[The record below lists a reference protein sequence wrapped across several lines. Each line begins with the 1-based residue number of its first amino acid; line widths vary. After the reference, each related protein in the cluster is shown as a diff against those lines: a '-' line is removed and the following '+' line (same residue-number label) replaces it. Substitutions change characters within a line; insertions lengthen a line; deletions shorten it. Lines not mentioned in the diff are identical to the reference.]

1 MASDALHK
9 RVSAPARGSATARVA
24 APARVAASARVAA
37 PARVTAT
44 ARAQVPQFSESES
57 EEDEE
62 RTADVDETWRQSL
75 LGVMRQVVHSLPDQT
90 TLGELVAATRANPHL
105 APMLGYMSVQEL
117 IDMAVARPGSLAM
130 PATPAMSMAGS
141 MAGMGSPVGKP
152 SNGVRRRAPEP
163 EIEYDEDGNPL
174 MELPDTGPAVIRRRA
189 DIPDGDF
196 RVLRSLA
203 DEGPLSE
210 PSLLRTTKVTSE
222 QLKLILR
229 HLRTKG
235 WIHVEGSGPKRK
247 IKITRNGSSH
257 LRKLG
262 RKVG

>member
-1 MASDALHK
+1 MPSDALLHI
-9 RVSAPARGSATARVA
+9 SDL
-24 APARVAASARVAA
+24 
-37 PARVTAT
+37 
-44 ARAQVPQFSESES
+44 
-57 EEDEE
+57 DEE

-75 LGVMRQVVHSLPDQT
+75 LGVMRQVIHSLPDQT

-117 IDMAVARPGSLAM
+117 IDMAVARPSGSPGSLGIA
-130 PATPAMSMAGS
+130 
-141 MAGMGSPVGKP
+141 KP
-152 SNGVRRRAPEP
+152 TNGARRRSPQIEP
-163 EIEYDEDGNPL
+163 EIEFDEEGNPL
-174 MELPDTGPAVIRRRA
+174 MDLPDTGPAVIRRRA

-210 PSLLRTTKVTSE
+210 PSLLRATKVTSE

-235 WIHVEGSGPKRK
+235 WIHIEGSGPKRK

-262 RKVG
+262 RKR

>member
-9 RVSAPARGSATARVA
+9 SATARAHVA
-24 APARVAASARVAA
+24 PFSDSAD
-37 PARVTAT
+37 
-44 ARAQVPQFSESES
+44 
-57 EEDEE
+57 ED

-117 IDMAVARPGSLAM
+117 IDMAVARPSLGGSSVLQGLSVL
-130 PATPAMSMAGS
+130 PSTPTARTT
-141 MAGMGSPVGKP
+141 
-152 SNGVRRRAPEP
+152 NGVRRRVPEP
-163 EIEYDEDGNPL
+163 EIELDEDGNPL
-174 MELPDTGPAVIRRRA
+174 MELPDSGPAVIRRRA

-210 PSLLRTTKVTSE
+210 PSLLRTTKVTTE

-229 HLRTKG
+229 HLRAKG
-235 WIHVEGSGPKRK
+235 WIHIEGSGPKRK

-262 RKVG
+262 RKVLGPPSRI

>member
-1 MASDALHK
+1 MASDALQK
-9 RVSAPARGSATARVA
+9 QVA
-24 APARVAASARVAA
+24 HFSD
-37 PARVTAT
+37 
-44 ARAQVPQFSESES
+44 AQ
-57 EEDEE
+57 DEE

-75 LGVMRQVVHSLPDQT
+75 LGVMRQVIHSLPDQT

-117 IDMAVARPGSLAM
+117 IDMAVARPSHG
-130 PATPAMSMAGS
+130 MSGTSGISSISGISTARS
-141 MAGMGSPVGKP
+141 T
-152 SNGVRRRAPEP
+152 NGVRRRVPEP
-163 EIEYDEDGNPL
+163 EIEFDEDGNPL

-262 RKVG
+262 RKVLGPTRA

>member
-1 MASDALHK
+1 MAPDALHK
-9 RVSAPARGSATARVA
+9 NAILSAD
-24 APARVAASARVAA
+24 
-37 PARVTAT
+37 
-44 ARAQVPQFSESES
+44 
-57 EEDEE
+57 DEE

-117 IDMAVARPGSLAM
+117 IDMAVARPGVPGLSAMSAMSAM
-130 PATPAMSMAGS
+130 PGGVSGIS
-141 MAGMGSPVGKP
+141 GVKP

-163 EIEYDEDGNPL
+163 EIEFDEDGNPL

-235 WIHVEGSGPKRK
+235 WIHIEGSGPKRK

-262 RKVG
+262 RKVMGPDRD